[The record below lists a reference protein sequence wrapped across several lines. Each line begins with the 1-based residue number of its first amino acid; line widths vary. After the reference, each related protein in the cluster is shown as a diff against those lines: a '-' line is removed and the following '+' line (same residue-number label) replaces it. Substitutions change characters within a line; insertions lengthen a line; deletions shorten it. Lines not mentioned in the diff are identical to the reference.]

1 MTAVLIERA
10 AGTVADHAAPGPGPV
25 PGPAPRGQVG
35 SWWRGLLAR
44 LVLLVGVAVVGGSQV
59 VSPAAADE
67 MQDAYDRCVSEQKDV
82 AAVKEMIKSGE
93 VEAPEGWRD
102 LFPPL
107 DKVQEVKDAHPDRV
121 KEITDH
127 YEQDQG
133 WKRKLGR
140 IGNGGLCTMKK
151 PLDAAAENVSE
162 FWEDPVGKFAKSVIE
177 GNEQALQ
184 MVMTFWMDFDM
195 GKAMVESNSTG
206 VINIMW
212 VIVLGAMVVNLIIVG
227 ARMVW
232 LRRQGVADG
241 LEEVG
246 GMFWNAAIY
255 SIVLPAG
262 IFSAVGATD
271 VLSHAILENFGASD
285 AESFLDG
292 VNLGPDQAGPIMMLL
307 VAGLAFAGS
316 AVQFLA
322 MVARVLILPVLIG
335 LMPLFAGISATDW
348 GRQALASARNWLIAL
363 VLYKPVA
370 ALFYCVAFWVH
381 DNIQGDG
388 IVWTAVR
395 GLAVGLAGFSIL
407 SLAKVIIP
415 GMASMG
421 GGNSAAMG
429 AAMGAAT
436 GAVTAGA
443 MTGIG
448 GVAGMAGKAATGA
461 GKAISG
467 GGAGGGSAASK
478 SATGAAR
485 STAGGGSGGG
495 GGGVPAASPSGTP
508 AGATGASATTG
519 SGGTGGSGAAQAGG
533 GAGASGAGHTS
544 SAASGGGGAA
554 GGGAGSPAGSGA
566 VATSANHAAGESA
579 SPGSGSA
586 GGGGA
591 AGHVSGGTGGAG
603 RVRGAAGTAMARVGQ
618 GGATVARGAAAA
630 SRIARAAGRTAG
642 AVSQHTGMLFDD
654 SIGSSGHPGQIRR

>member
-1 MTAVLIERA
+1 MGLLNRLAVLVV
-10 AGTVADHAAPGPGPV
+10 TVV
-25 PGPAPRGQVG
+25 
-35 SWWRGLLAR
+35 
-44 LVLLVGVAVVGGSQV
+44 VLLVGSGTASAEPQQN
-59 VSPAAADE
+59 DF
-67 MQDAYDRCVSEQKDV
+67 QKDF
-82 AAVKEMIKSGE
+82 AECKEEHGGPAILWKG
-93 VEAPEGWRD
+93 ADDWIFDKLPEPVR
-102 LFPPL
+102 
-107 DKVQEVKDAHPDRV
+107 
-121 KEITDH
+121 
-127 YEQDQG
+127 
-133 WKRKLGR
+133 
-140 IGNGGLCTMKK
+140 GGLDNVNCTIQGASGH
-151 PLDAAAENVSE
+151 PGDALSTAAGNAASK
-162 FWEDPVGKFAKSVIE
+162 FWGDPVGKFAKSVIE

-206 VINIMW
+206 VVNIMW

-227 ARMVW
+227 SRMVW

-246 GMFWNAAIY
+246 GMFWNAALY

-285 AESFLDG
+285 SKSFLDG
-292 VNLGPDQAGPIMMLL
+292 VNLGDDQAGPVVMLFI
-307 VAGLAFAGS
+307 AGLAFAGS

-381 DNIQGDG
+381 DNVEGDG

-407 SLAKVIIP
+407 SLVKVIIP

-421 GGNSAAMG
+421 GANSAAMG
-429 AAMGAAT
+429 GALGGVT
-436 GAVTAGA
+436 GAVAAGA
-443 MTGIG
+443 ISGMG

-461 GKAISG
+461 GKSATG
-467 GGAGGGSAASK
+467 GGAARTGSAASR
-478 SATGAAR
+478 SATGAGR
-485 STAGGGSGGG
+485 SGVGGG
-495 GGGVPAASPSGTP
+495 GGASSASPAGMP
-508 AGATGASATTG
+508 AGASGASATTG
-519 SGGTGGSGAAQAGG
+519 SGGVGVAASPA
-533 GAGASGAGHTS
+533 GAGASGAGHAHAGSTGG
-544 SAASGGGGAA
+544 SAAVGGGGLGAGS
-554 GGGAGSPAGSGA
+554 GGGAGAPAGSGA

-579 SPGSGSA
+579 GPGSGSA

-618 GGATVARGAAAA
+618 SGATVARGAAAA